1 MSAIIVKLP
10 SLSPTMEVGTIAE
23 WKVKEGDFI
32 ESGQVI
38 ASIATDKST
47 VDYESLDEGYLKKI
61 LLGEG
66 EEGAVG
72 KVIAVFTEEE
82 NEDYEEELKA
92 ALDKE
97 AAELAAALEDSAEE
111 ESDDSADEKPASKPA
126 QPAQSGGAIVA
137 SIVPAVDPPKTVA
150 NPIGFAAGNK
160 DYIASP
166 AAKKLAAE
174 RKINLAAVEPKT
186 TGKRIVLNDVEEL
199 PFGYGMSEAE
209 KGSGLVG
216 YVNRAP
222 QSSSDVNLSQMR
234 QAITARMIQASA
246 GVPVFY
252 LTVAVEMDKLMDL
265 RAQLNSMDNI
275 KISIN
280 DFIVKACALALRDFP
295 DVNAAYQGN
304 YIRKFND
311 VDISVA
317 VSIPDGLIT
326 PIVRSADTKGLV
338 AIGQE
343 VKSLVGKARANTLSL
358 DEYQGGSFTISNLGM
373 FGAVEQFTAILNPP
387 QSAILAVA
395 GTSKQLKMVNGE
407 VKEVGVCKMTL
418 TSDHRV
424 IDGALAAE
432 FMNAVKEYLETPVK
446 LIV

>member
-1 MSAIIVKLP
+1 MSAIIIKLP

-32 ESGQVI
+32 EGGQVI

-47 VDYESLDEGYLKKI
+47 VDYESLDEGYLRKV
-61 LLGEG
+61 LLGDG
-66 EEGAVG
+66 EEAVVG
-72 KVIAVFTEEE
+72 KVIAVITEEE
-82 NEDYEEELKA
+82 GEEFEAYLQA

-97 AAELAAALEDSAEE
+97 ALELAAVAEE
-111 ESDDSADEKPASKPA
+111 ASEEEGSDESDTKPATKASAPA
-126 QPAQSGGAIVA
+126 ATGGAVVA
-137 SIVPAVDPPKTVA
+137 SIVPAVDPPKDV
-150 NPIGFAAGNK
+150 PQPMGFVSGK
-160 DYIASP
+160 GDYVASP
-166 AAKKLAAE
+166 AARKLAAE

-186 TGKRIVLNDVEEL
+186 TGSRIVLNDLKDV

-222 QSSSDVNLSQMR
+222 EPSTDVNLSQMR

-252 LTVAVEMDKLMDL
+252 LTIAVEMDKLMEV
-265 RAQLNSMDNI
+265 RSQLNSMENI
-275 KISIN
+275 RISIN
-280 DFIVKACALALRDFP
+280 DFIVRACALALRDFP
-295 DVNAAYQGN
+295 DVNAAYQGDT
-304 YIRKFND
+304 IKKFND

-338 AIGQE
+338 AIGKE
-343 VKSLVGKARANTLSL
+343 VKSLVGKARNNALSL
-358 DEYQGGSFTISNLGM
+358 EEYQGGSFTISNLGM
-373 FGAVEQFTAILNPP
+373 FGSVEQFTAILNPP

-395 GTSKQLKMVNGE
+395 GTSKQLKMVDGE

-418 TSDHRV
+418 TADHRT

-432 FMNAVKEYLETPVK
+432 FMNAVKGYLETPVK

>member
-1 MSAIIVKLP
+1 MSAIIIKLP
-10 SLSPTMEVGTIAE
+10 SLSPTMEIGTIAE
-23 WKVKEGDFI
+23 WKVKVGDFI
-32 ESGQVI
+32 EGGQVI

-47 VDYESLDEGYLKKI
+47 VDYESLDEGYLRKI

-72 KVIAVFTEEE
+72 KIIAVFTEEE
-82 NEDYEEELKA
+82 NEDYEADLNA
-92 ALDKE
+92 ALAKE
-97 AAELAAALEDSAEE
+97 ASELAAADEEDSEE
-111 ESDDSADEKPASKPA
+111 DDADDKDAKPVAKPAVSVSAGPV
-126 QPAQSGGAIVA
+126 SA
-137 SIVPAVDPPKTVA
+137 SIVPAVNPPKQVPA
-150 NPIGFAAGNK
+150 PMGFVTENVN
-160 DYIASP
+160 YTASP
-166 AAKKLAAE
+166 AARKLAAE

-186 TGKRIVLNDVEEL
+186 TGSRIVLNDLEEL

-222 QSSSDVNLSQMR
+222 EPMTDVKLSQMR

-252 LTVAVEMDKLMDL
+252 LTVAVEMDKLL
-265 RAQLNSMDNI
+265 EVRSQLNSMENV
-275 KISIN
+275 KVSIN
-280 DFIVKACALALRDFP
+280 DFIVRACALALRDFP
-295 DVNAAYQGN
+295 DVNAAYQGDT
-304 YIRKFND
+304 IKKFND

-338 AIGQE
+338 AIGKE
-343 VKSLVGKARANTLSL
+343 VKSLVGKARANALSL
-358 DEYQGGSFTISNLGM
+358 EEYQGGSFTISNLGM

-418 TSDHRV
+418 TADHRT

-432 FMNAVKEYLETPVK
+432 FMNAVKSYLETPVK